1 MKLLLLG
8 MVALLGLTCVMA
20 KDDESKKESVGTV
33 IGIDLGTTYSC
44 VGVFKNG
51 RVEIIANDQGNR
63 ITPSY
68 VAFTEDGE
76 RLIGDAA
83 KNQLTTNPENT
94 IFDVKR
100 LIGRDWSDKAVQSDI
115 KHYPFKVYNKN
126 SKPHIQVNV
135 GDSGEK
141 SFAPEEISA
150 MVLGKMRDIAEG
162 FLGKKVTNAVVTVPA
177 YFNDAQRQATK
188 DAGMIAGLN
197 VMRIINE
204 PTAAAIAYGLDKKE
218 GEKNILVFDL
228 GGGTFD
234 VSLLTID
241 NGVFEVVSTNGDT
254 HLGGEDFDQRVM
266 EHFIKLYKKKK
277 GKDIRKDN
285 RAVQKLRREVE
296 KAKRALS
303 SAHQT
308 RIEIESLFEGEDF
321 SETLT
326 RAKFEELNMDLFRS
340 TMKPV
345 QKVLEDADMKK
356 DEIAEIV
363 LVGGSTRIPKIQQLV
378 RDHFN
383 GKEPNRGVNPDEAV
397 AYGAAVQAGVL
408 GGEEDTG
415 DLLLLDVNPLT
426 MGIETVGGVMT
437 KLIPRNTVIPTKKSQ
452 VFSTAADNQPTV
464 TIQVLEGER
473 PMSKDNHNLG
483 KFDLTGIPPAPR
495 GVPQIEVTF
504 EIDVNGILKVSAEDK
519 GTGNKN
525 NIVIQND
532 NNRLSPEDIE
542 RMINDAEKFAD
553 EDKAVKEKV
562 EAKNELESFTYNLKN
577 QIGDKEKLGGKLSDD
592 DKSTIETAVD
602 EKIKWLDSNPDASV
616 DEMKEQKKA
625 LEEIVNP
632 IISKI
637 YQGAGGTPPPEG
649 EGDGAE
655 KDEL

>member
-1 MKLLLLG
+1 MKLLWLSA
-8 MVALLGLTCVMA
+8 VATVLAVVWA
-20 KDDESKKESVGTV
+20 EDKEGADLGTV

-68 VAFTEDGE
+68 VAFTADGE

-94 IFDVKR
+94 VFDAKR

-115 KHYPFKVYNKN
+115 KYFPFKVVEKTE
-126 SKPHIQVNV
+126 KPHVQVETSQ
-135 GDSGEK
+135 GQK
-141 SFAPEEISA
+141 TFAAEEISA
-150 MVLGKMRDIAEG
+150 MVLVKMKETAEAY
-162 FLGKKVTNAVVTVPA
+162 LGKKVTHAVVTVPA

-188 DAGMIAGLN
+188 DAGAIAGLT

-204 PTAAAIAYGLDKKE
+204 PTAAAIAYGMDKKE
-218 GEKNILVFDL
+218 GEKNVLVFDL

-241 NGVFEVVSTNGDT
+241 NGVFEVVATNGDT

-277 GKDIRKDN
+277 GKDLRKDA

-303 SAHQT
+303 ASHQV
-308 RIEIESLFEGEDF
+308 RVEVESLIDGEDF

-326 RAKFEELNMDLFRS
+326 RAKFEELCMDLFKG
-340 TMKPV
+340 TLKPV
-345 QKVLEDADMKK
+345 QKVMEDSELSKK
-356 DEIAEIV
+356 EIDEIV

-378 RDHFN
+378 KDFFN
-383 GKEPNRGVNPDEAV
+383 GKEPSRGINPDEAV

-408 GGEEDTG
+408 SGDEDTG
-415 DLLLLDVNPLT
+415 DLVLLDVNPLT

-437 KLIPRNTVIPTKKSQ
+437 KLIARNTVIPTKKSQ
-452 VFSTAADNQPTV
+452 IFSTAADNQNTV
-464 TIQVLEGER
+464 TIQVFEGER
-473 PMSKDNHNLG
+473 PMTKDNHQLG
-483 KFDLTGIPPAPR
+483 KFDLTNIPPAPR

-504 EIDVNGILKVSAEDK
+504 EIDANGILQVSAEDK
-519 GTGNKN
+519 GTGNKEK
-525 NIVIQND
+525 ITITND
-532 NNRLSPEDIE
+532 QNRLTPEDIE

-553 EDKAVKEKV
+553 EDAKLKGRV
-562 EAKNELESFTYNLKN
+562 EARNELESYAYSLKN
-577 QIGDKEKLGGKLSDD
+577 QIGDKEKLGGKLSDEE
-592 DKSTIETAVD
+592 K
-602 EKIKWLDSNPDASV
+602 EKI
-616 DEMKEQKKA
+616 
-625 LEEIVNP
+625 EEIVNEKISWLEENQEADADELKAQKKEMEDIIQP
-632 IISKI
+632 IIAKL
-637 YQGAGGTPPPEG
+637 YQGQGGPGGDAGGEDG
-649 EGDGAE
+649 GDDE
-655 KDEL
+655 DLKDEL